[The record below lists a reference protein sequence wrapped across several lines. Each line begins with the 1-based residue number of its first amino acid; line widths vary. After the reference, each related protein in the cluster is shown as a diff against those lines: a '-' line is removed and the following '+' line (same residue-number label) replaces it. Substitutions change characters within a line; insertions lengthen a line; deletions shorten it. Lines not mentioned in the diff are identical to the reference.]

1 MAGGVMIFVKN
12 SNFRRK
18 KISFLFIKFVFVMLM
33 CSLNLKRQS
42 EPSGLGLDTSSL
54 VYFENL
60 CFMII
65 KDEFN
70 DSCSYK
76 AYLSRK

>member
-1 MAGGVMIFVKN
+1 
-12 SNFRRK
+12 
-18 KISFLFIKFVFVMLM
+18 MLM
-33 CSLNLKRQS
+33 CSLNPKRQS
-42 EPSGLGLDTSSL
+42 EPSGLGPDTSSL